1 MFGSWSGLRRPRAKL
16 GTARKGTRGM
26 SDLLILHTIG
36 MEKYQGF
43 EKNIV
48 AGGFQIAKD
57 NGYGYEMFN
66 FKEINGYCYGYA
78 PVRNRTI
85 NIRRLGAG
93 SGDESISGVLVV
105 WTAPYRG
112 GGRRIVGWYKNAEVF
127 QKEQPGHATARRYK
141 GAVFGYNVKVKA
153 SDYVLLPTS
162 RRSSI
167 VKKRY
172 RISHFPDPKSKVYR
186 DFLSYVKKTKK

>member
-1 MFGSWSGLRRPRAKL
+1 M
-16 GTARKGTRGM
+16 T
-26 SDLLILHTIG
+26 DLLILHTIG
-36 MEKYQGF
+36 MEEYKGF

-48 AGGFQIAKD
+48 AGGFQFAKD

-66 FKEINGYCYGYA
+66 FKAINGICYGYA
-78 PVRNRTI
+78 PVRNGAI

-93 SGDESISGVLVV
+93 SADESIKGVLVV

-127 QKEQPGHATARRYK
+127 RQEQPGHTTARRYK
-141 GAVFGYNVKVKA
+141 GAVFGYNVKAKVA
-153 SDYVLLPTS
+153 ECVLLSTS
-162 RRSSI
+162 RRSFV

-172 RISHFPDPKSKVYR
+172 RCSHFPEPKSKVYR
-186 DFLSYVKKTKK
+186 DFLSYLKKTWRS